1 MHEFS
6 IASNI
11 MEIVAKTAQD
21 NGISSVAKV
30 KIKVGE
36 LRSVLVDSLLF
47 AFEVCSQGTVAEGGM
62 LDIEEVPTA
71 CTCAGCQ
78 KEFHPEEFQFLC
90 PFCGGTDISITAG
103 EELFIESIEG
113 Q

>member
-11 MEIVAKTAQD
+11 MDIVAKTAQD

-47 AFEVCSQGTVAEGGM
+47 AFKVCSEGTVAEGGV
-62 LDIEEVPTA
+62 LDIDEVPTA
-71 CTCAGCQ
+71 CMCAGCK
-78 KEFHPEEFQFLC
+78 KEFHPEEFHFLC
-90 PFCGGTDISITAG
+90 PYCGGTDISITAG